1 MIIPP
6 LTMPSDGVKSST
18 ALGLGKARKDTD
30 FRERVLA
37 TLILAASDIVTAA
50 SNPDAPVQVDSGLL
64 KLAQRVIGDS
74 SAQETFKG
82 QVTLFLISR
91 EGGVICDDNF
101 TSAEVTDAQI
111 IAGITALLSNAQL
124 VIAMGSIR

>member
-1 MIIPP
+1 
-6 LTMPSDGVKSST
+6 MPSDGVKTST
-18 ALGLGKARKDTD
+18 ALGLSKAQSDTV
-30 FRERVLA
+30 FANRVLA

-50 SNPDAPVQVDSGLL
+50 VNPDAPVPVDSGLL
-64 KLAQRVIGDS
+64 KLAQTVIGS
-74 SAQETFKG
+74 TSAQAIFKA